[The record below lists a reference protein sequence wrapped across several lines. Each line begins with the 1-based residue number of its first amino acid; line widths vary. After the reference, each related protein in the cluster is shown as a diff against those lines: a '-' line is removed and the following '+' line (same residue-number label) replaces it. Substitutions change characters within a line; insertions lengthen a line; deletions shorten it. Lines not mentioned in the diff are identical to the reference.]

1 MNVMLNKYEKAV
13 LAAGVRCDELYA
25 MYEMTELKYE
35 QDRREAQLRVIK
47 EGGTI
52 DDLGYLYTE
61 AFNDKKKKSD
71 NLLAKIVSAVT
82 AFIDKIIEFIKKCFS
97 KLGELFTRKKVKK
110 APVPKVFGTIIKAVK
125 AIPSALNTVLQKI
138 IRGTPLT
145 KAIKGVAIFSVIGL
159 TVGKRNKFINK
170 NKESPF
176 YNQVEKPR
184 LKDFNG
190 NKEKYMKSLNAYI
203 NDADYKPLS
212 YIGEVKQI
220 FNTVLE
226 KIKNLLGKAKGIKDK
241 DKLPKRKNKNGGS
254 PETPEEAIKE
264 SAEDETVDRVSELTK
279 FINFCKT
286 IAAKIKEIGSSF
298 VSKVSSFV
306 SKLLHRG
313 SDEEVAGESF
323 DDWLDFDDSSD
334 SFTESNDYD
343 DLLTAEDYALFGES
357 YDNDDDD
364 DYDDVFGESYDDIDS
379 LLLDL

>member
-35 QDRREAQLRVIK
+35 QDRREAQLHVIK

-71 NLLAKIVSAVT
+71 NLLAKIGSAVA

-110 APVPKVFGTIIKAVK
+110 APVPKVFDAIIKAVK
-125 AIPSALNTVLQKI
+125 AIPGALNTVLQKI
-138 IRGTPLT
+138 IHGATLT
-145 KAIKGVAIFSVIGL
+145 KAIAGIGVFSVIGL
-159 TVGKRNKFINK
+159 TVGKHNTYVD
-170 NKESPF
+170 KETGKD
-176 YNQVEKPR
+176 VVKVR
-184 LKDFNG
+184 RKDFKKQKG
-190 NKEKYMKSLNAYI
+190 AYDLALSAVKQDS
-203 NDADYKPLS
+203 NLKPIS

-226 KIKNLLGKAKGIKDK
+226 KIKSLPEKAKSLAAKIK
-241 DKLPKRKNKNGGS
+241 DKLPKKQKGTTN
-254 PETPEEAIKE
+254 EA
-264 SAEDETVDRVSELTK
+264 AEDESVDRVSELTK

-286 IAAKIKEIGSSF
+286 VAANIKEIASSF
-298 VSKVSSFV
+298 VSKVSSAV

-313 SDEEVAGESF
+313 SDVESDYLKSLRLGSVAGESF
-323 DDWLDFDDSSD
+323 DDWSDFDDSFD

>member
-71 NLLAKIVSAVT
+71 NLLAKIGSAVA

-110 APVPKVFGTIIKAVK
+110 APVPKVFDAIIKAVK

-138 IRGTPLT
+138 IHGVTLT
-145 KAIKGVAIFSVIGL
+145 KAIIGISAFTAIGL
-159 TVGKRNKFINK
+159 TVGKHNTYVD
-170 NKESPF
+170 KETGKD
-176 YNQVEKPR
+176 VLKVR
-184 LKDFNG
+184 RKDFKKQKG
-190 NKEKYMKSLNAYI
+190 AYDLALSI
-203 NDADYKPLS
+203 VKQDNNLKPIS
-212 YIGEVKQI
+212 YVGEVKQI

-226 KIKNLLGKAKGIKDK
+226 KIKNLLGKAKGLASKIK
-241 DKLPKRKNKNGGS
+241 DKLPKRKSKNGGS
-254 PETPEEAIKE
+254 SEASE
-264 SAEDETVDRVSELTK
+264 PVGEGAEDESVDRVSELTK

-286 IAAKIKEIGSSF
+286 VAGKIKEIASSF
-298 VSKVSSFV
+298 VSKVSSTV

-323 DDWLDFDDSSD
+323 DDWSDFDDSFD

-379 LLLDL
+379 LPLDL